1 MVRRKLDK
9 GKVIEQSM
17 ELKVVKNTTRKN
29 IEDKDNGNI

>member
-29 IEDKDNGNI
+29 IEDKDNG